1 MKRLV
6 FGTIKDNLLTTKKD
20 EIDPVLMAIG
30 LHSGQVKSNFEDLVQ
45 LITNYDEQINGV
57 LQQHQQDFLYA
68 YQLHMVKIEKE
79 LSFLKTKA
87 AEQEVK
93 LIQDQKIVS
102 LEQQLRWHQVEFQ
115 SLIDQRYKNDE
126 IIEKAKDACK
136 TLEQTTKELR
146 ENVKAQ

>member
-57 LQQHQQDFLYA
+57 LQQH
-68 YQLHMVKIEKE
+68 
-79 LSFLKTKA
+79 
-87 AEQEVK
+87 
-93 LIQDQKIVS
+93 
-102 LEQQLRWHQVEFQ
+102 
-115 SLIDQRYKNDE
+115 
-126 IIEKAKDACK
+126 
-136 TLEQTTKELR
+136 
-146 ENVKAQ
+146 